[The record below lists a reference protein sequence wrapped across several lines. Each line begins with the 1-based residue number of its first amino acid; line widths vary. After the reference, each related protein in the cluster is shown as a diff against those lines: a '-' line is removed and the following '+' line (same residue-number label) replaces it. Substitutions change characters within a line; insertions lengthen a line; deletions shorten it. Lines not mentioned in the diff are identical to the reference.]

1 MLDVHGSVLGGL
13 QHDENGNKTVG
24 LGPTPGDLPDRGTE
38 PESLASPEL
47 AGGFFTAVPPG
58 KLPGRHGL
66 LQSHSFHWKKRNA
79 LFYNKGAFLIS
90 ILKDLI
96 NYYLFANRSTVVCPL
111 QT

>member
-47 AGGFFTAVPPG
+47 TGGFFTAVPPG

-66 LQSHSFHWKKRNA
+66 LQSHSFHWKKCSKVGPEKPV
-79 LFYNKGAFLIS
+79 LCLE
-90 ILKDLI
+90 
-96 NYYLFANRSTVVCPL
+96 RS
-111 QT
+111 